1 MHETSEPSGLPS
13 RWNTYRPSRSAH
25 RFCNNGDRDHDAFA
39 LWVLSSSERAVFN
52 SSLRM
57 SQKGRA
63 LLHSGDGRDRTPTCD
78 LRHVRV
84 VVLVMPKRSG
94 GKPWHT
100 RPKSVVRTR
109 VVSCFWWTSQ
119 SRWKTLL
126 AAARLAE
133 GRPRSWRRY
142 STSSFTI

>member
-63 LLHSGDGRDRTPTCD
+63 LLHSGDRRDRTPTCD
-78 LRHVRV
+78 LWHVRV
-84 VVLVMPKRSG
+84 VVLVMPKKGG
-94 GKPWHT
+94 GKTMAYQAEISRKNPG
-100 RPKSVVRTR
+100 
-109 VVSCFWWTSQ
+109 CF
-119 SRWKTLL
+119 LFL
-126 AAARLAE
+126 VD
-133 GRPRSWRRY
+133 
-142 STSSFTI
+142 